1 MLGNTVSKAVNCL
14 VQLGRERVDCKAFE
28 GLHQGVRE
36 AVQSV
41 SVGENAFALHVVQ
54 HFAHLLWGI
63 LVMLQKRNKLR
74 NGTLE
79 VNVVF
84 PERVI
89 GIDEQ
94 RLRAVRLAYVQH
106 RATS

>member
-1 MLGNTVSKAVNCL
+1 MLGNTVSKAVDCL
-14 VQLGRERVDCKAFE
+14 VQFGRERVDCKAFE